1 MSKNKKHVPTGS
13 WIDRRAFLKASLA
26 LISLPSM
33 FGCVTS
39 WHPAPAPGESRW
51 PRYRLRR
58 ASDDLYVELT
68 AIGYEE
74 RSFLTNRWLYKARG
88 DARLVFRFPPQHY
101 AERAIANVG
110 QNLSVIPEP
119 QLSAIDIVASE
130 PAEIVLV
137 DARDRIPATL
147 DALLDWSR
155 SRTVLP
161 DLSELPSYVLSAP
174 PAPGTATRIE
184 LPWGIEITPLS
195 RDAANAS
202 LGSADV
208 VWSLSARPKD
218 WEWTEIWTASLADT
232 GSEGHGTSF
241 EVFSVRGFEK
251 QAASGDIANGN
262 FVVEY
267 RDASNF
273 HPPDEGGRVT
283 ALRSRDRLDI
293 ATSLSRRF
301 PYTGQS
307 GPAPRESAFVHYKSA
322 TTNVDTC
329 SVACYSPGRTLSVA
343 QYRISA
349 HGGWLRLEGAW
360 KSYPGCALTG
370 WSNDASLGRDHQVK
384 VVDAGFLYPFGIRA
398 ELVTLTER
406 AFVKDSQGHFVAP
419 QIKQAFLRI
428 NQPNDIK
435 VTHVESVFEYLTITT
450 LRTPPLDLPVGATDP
465 GVYRDYDFF
474 VPMVGGQAFQF
485 EHKGTD
491 WAGQEFASRMPL
503 VFVSNRALA
512 ANGLIWE
519 TNSGWIYT
527 QASSPCGPVPGPASG
542 NQIPKDGDGLR
553 VIDKLWNREAYRFAQ
568 YGGAAIALARS
579 ARAGETAQQV
589 QWVEW
594 VRGQV
599 PKLGPGGIAES
610 PFLPRVRIMKFQASS
625 LSRLAGDSK
634 WSLGTYRNTRTTATP
649 WLDPEPTASD
659 ALYRLNLADRNA
671 RPADPYLHVLECRE
685 LIGEPGK
692 VATEA
697 PATATARILR
707 LYFGTSTPSQLPTE
721 LLSGVDNE
729 IRFGVAGSSETTG
742 GLSVP
747 DTHLSTISRG
757 YGPVGDATF
766 NPGRWTGYT
775 AERKAELEARD
786 HRLDYA
792 AYRAQFRRQ
801 TDLTPFDTS
810 MTEADLQ
817 AASSNAMQLMG
828 FNPRPLA
835 MAELKNKSGANQLV
849 NLGDMFGAD
858 AQILPGLNLKDILR
872 NILSSDESITDTGVR
887 MMDVPGAGQPPTWAF
902 KVTGIDSLLQAIGN
916 GPHQVRLQDV
926 IEAAKT
932 AQDPSLSISVP
943 VGVEASLNWDH
954 DRFEDVD
961 LGMVKFL
968 SQPSTR
974 LTLDARASI
983 DVSEEGLPLDLSSF
997 KFSAAKT
1004 SFTSSA
1010 TMSDFS
1016 VLVFNAIEI
1025 FFSSVRFRMSSDGS
1039 KDFATDIAD
1048 IKLTGALSFVNQLSQ
1063 VIGGLGGGA
1072 GIETDISPAR
1082 IRIGQTLRFPP
1093 KDGEPLL
1100 IGPAQVIHLSLSWGV
1115 VIPLTGRD
1123 VLSASFAVSSREAPL
1138 TIFVPPWYGGRAY
1151 VYLEVTTR
1159 GIKMLE
1165 FSMEY
1170 GAYIPV
1176 TFGIA
1181 RGEAGIMAGIYYS
1194 LQQLPGGGGSVDLRA
1209 FVKAFA
1215 NLTVAGFI
1223 HFSGLIYI
1231 GLSYHED
1238 DSGYVLMGIS
1248 IVSVSIKIGF
1258 IRYSYS
1264 FSAEKK
1270 LDQGGGESMSM
1281 RILAADGA
1289 RVTPPVDEPAFI
1301 LFPNDMPAARLKA
1314 FERVIK
1320 GYRQELA

>member
-1 MSKNKKHVPTGS
+1 MSKNSEKVPSDSTIG
-13 WIDRRAFLKASLA
+13 RRGFLRASIA
-26 LISLPSM
+26 LITLPTM
-33 FGCVTS
+33 VGCATS
-39 WHPAPAPGESRW
+39 PPPAPAPGERPW

-58 ASDDLYVELT
+58 DCDDLYVELT

-74 RSFLTNRWLYKARG
+74 RRFLSHRWLHKSRS

-101 AERAIANVG
+101 AERAVANVG
-110 QNLSVIPEP
+110 QNLSVVPEP

-130 PAEIVLV
+130 PAEIVLM
-137 DARDRIPATL
+137 DGRDRIAATL
-147 DALLDWSR
+147 EALLDWSQA
-155 SRTVLP
+155 RTVLP
-161 DLSELPSYVLSAP
+161 NLSTLPSYTLSAP
-174 PAPGTATRIE
+174 QAPGAATRIE
-184 LPWGIEITPLS
+184 LPWGIELTPLA
-195 RDAANAS
+195 RDAVDAS
-202 LGSADV
+202 LSSANV
-208 VWSLSARPKD
+208 VWSLPARPTKG
-218 WEWTEIWTASLADT
+218 EWAEIWTASLADN
-232 GSEGHGTSF
+232 GSGGQGTSF
-241 EVFSVRGFEK
+241 EVFSVRGFEN
-251 QAASGDIANGN
+251 QGASGSIANGDY
-262 FVVEY
+262 VVEY

-283 ALRSRDRLDI
+283 AVRSRDRLDI

-301 PYTGQS
+301 PYTGQP
-307 GPAPRESAFVHYKSA
+307 GPAPRESAIVHYTSA
-322 TTNVDTC
+322 ATNTNTC
-329 SVACYSPGRTLSVA
+329 SAACFAPGRTLAVA

-349 HGGWLRLEGAW
+349 HGGWVRLEGAW
-360 KSYPGCALTG
+360 KAYPGCALSG
-370 WSNDASLGRDHQVK
+370 WSHDASLGRDHQVK
-384 VVDAGFLYPFGIRA
+384 LVDAGFLYPFGIRA

-406 AFVKDSQGHFVAP
+406 AFVKDSHDHFVAP
-419 QIKQAFLRI
+419 QIKQSFLRI

-435 VTHVESVFEYLTITT
+435 LTHVESVFEHITITT
-450 LRTPPLDLPVGATDP
+450 LRTPPLDLPAGATDP
-465 GVYRDYDFF
+465 GVYRDFDFF
-474 VPMVGGQAFQF
+474 VPMVGGQPFRF

-503 VFVSNRALA
+503 VFISNRALA

-519 TNSGWIYT
+519 TNSGWTYT
-527 QASSPCGPVPGPASG
+527 QSNSPCGAVQGPGSA
-542 NQIPKDGDGLR
+542 NQIPKNGDGLR
-553 VIDKLWNREAYRFAQ
+553 VVDKLWNQEAHRFAQ
-568 YGGAAIALARS
+568 YGGAMIALARS
-579 ARAGETAQQV
+579 ARAGETAQHV

-599 PKLGPGGIAES
+599 PKLGPSGIAEV
-610 PFLPRVRIMKFQASS
+610 PFLPRVRTMKFQASA
-625 LSRLAGDSK
+625 LSRLSGESK

-659 ALYRLNLADRNA
+659 ALYQLNLADRNA

-685 LIGEPGK
+685 LIGEPNK
-692 VATEA
+692 VAPEPPCA
-697 PATATARILR
+697 AAARIQKI
-707 LYFGTSTPSQLPTE
+707 YFGSSTPSKLPME
-721 LLSGVDNE
+721 LLLNIDNE

-775 AERKAELEARD
+775 AERKAELEARE

-801 TDLTPFDTS
+801 TDEIPFDPS
-810 MTEADLQ
+810 MTVADLQ
-817 AASSNAMQLMG
+817 GATANAMKLMG
-828 FNPRPLA
+828 YSQKSFA
-835 MAELKNKSGANQLV
+835 MAEVKRKSGANQLV
-849 NLGDMFGAD
+849 NLGDMFGGD

-872 NILSSDESITDTGVR
+872 NILASDESITDSGVR
-887 MMDVPGAGQPPTWAF
+887 MADVQGAGQPPTWAF

-916 GPHQVRLQDV
+916 GPHQIRLRDI
-926 IEAAKT
+926 IEAAKS
-932 AQDPSLSISVP
+932 AQDPALSIPVP
-943 VGVEASLNWDH
+943 LGVEASLSWDH
-954 DRFEDVD
+954 NRFEDVD
-961 LGMVKFL
+961 LGMVKFHP
-968 SQPSTR
+968 QPSTR
-974 LTLDARASI
+974 LSLDARASFNLA
-983 DVSEEGLPLDLSSF
+983 EEGLPLDLTSF
-997 KFSAAKT
+997 KFSPGKA
-1004 SFTSSA
+1004 SITSSA

-1025 FFSSVRFRMSSDGS
+1025 FFSSVRFKMTTDGS

-1063 VIGGLGGGA
+1063 VIGGLGGGS
-1072 GIETDISPAR
+1072 GIETDLSPAR
-1082 IRIGQTLRFPP
+1082 IKIGQTLRFPP
-1093 KDGEPLL
+1093 QDGQPLF
-1100 IGPAQVIHLSLSWGV
+1100 IGPAQVVHLSLSWGV

-1123 VLSASFAVSSREAPL
+1123 VLSASFAVSSRDAPL

-1194 LQQLPGGGGSVDLRA
+1194 LQRLPNGGGSVDLRA

-1238 DSGYVLMGIS
+1238 ANGSALTGIS

-1264 FSAEKK
+1264 FSAKKK
-1270 LDQGGGESMSM
+1270 LDQGGGEAKGLRM
-1281 RILAADGA
+1281 LGADGA
-1289 RVTPPVDEPAFI
+1289 LVSSPEDEPAFI
-1301 LFPNDMPAARLKA
+1301 LFPDDMPPARLQA
-1314 FERVIK
+1314 FERVIA
-1320 GYRQELA
+1320 GYSQERA

>member
-1 MSKNKKHVPTGS
+1 MSKNKKQVLSDSRIG
-13 WIDRRAFLKASLA
+13 RRFFLKASVT
-26 LISLPSM
+26 LITLPTM
-33 FGCVTS
+33 AGCATS
-39 WHPAPAPGESRW
+39 WPPAPAPGESRW

-74 RSFLTNRWLYKARG
+74 RRFLANRWLHKVRG

-130 PAEIVLV
+130 PAEIVLM
-137 DARDRIPATL
+137 DPRDRIPATL

-155 SRTVLP
+155 ARTVLP
-161 DLSELPSYVLSAP
+161 ELSTLPSYALSAP
-174 PAPGTATRIE
+174 PSLGAATRIE
-184 LPWGIEITPLS
+184 LPWGIEITPQS
-195 RDAANAS
+195 RDAVNAS
-202 LGSADV
+202 LGSANI
-208 VWSLSARPKD
+208 VWSLPVRPKD
-218 WEWTEIWTASLADT
+218 GEWAEIWTASLADT
-232 GSEGHGTSF
+232 GSEGRGTSF
-241 EVFSVRGFEK
+241 EVFSVRGFEY
-251 QAASGDIANGN
+251 QGTSGSIANGN
-262 FVVEY
+262 FVIEY
-267 RDASNF
+267 RDASSF
-273 HPPDEGGRVT
+273 HAPDEDGRVT

-301 PYTGQS
+301 PYTGQP
-307 GPAPRESAFVHYKSA
+307 GPASRESAILRYKS
-322 TTNVDTC
+322 TSTNADTC
-329 SVACYSPGRTLSVA
+329 SAACYAPGRTLSVA
-343 QYRISA
+343 QYRISS

-360 KSYPGCALTG
+360 KPYPGCALTG

-384 VVDAGFLYPFGIRA
+384 LVDAGFLYPFGIRA

-419 QIKQAFLRI
+419 QIKQTFLRI

-435 VTHVESVFEYLTITT
+435 LTHVESVFEYLTITT
-450 LRTPPLDLPVGATDP
+450 LRTPPLDLPAGATDP

-474 VPMVGGQAFQF
+474 VPMVGGQPFQF

-491 WAGQEFASRMPL
+491 WAGHEFVSRMPL
-503 VFVSNRALA
+503 VFISNRALA

-519 TNSGWIYT
+519 ANSGWTYT
-527 QASSPCGPVPGPASG
+527 QANSPCGSVPGPASG
-542 NQIPKDGDGLR
+542 NQIPKNGDGLR
-553 VIDKLWNREAYRFAQ
+553 VVDILWNREAYRFAQ
-568 YGGAAIALARS
+568 YGGAMIALARS

-599 PKLGPGGIAES
+599 PKLGPGGIAEI
-610 PFLPRVRIMKFQASS
+610 PFLPRVRTMKFQAAS
-625 LSRLAGDSK
+625 LSRLSGESK

-685 LIGEPGK
+685 LIGEAKK

-697 PATATARILR
+697 AAAAAARILR
-707 LYFGTSTPSQLPTE
+707 LYFGTSTPSRLPTE
-721 LLSGVDNE
+721 LFSGIDNE
-729 IRFGVAGSSETTG
+729 IRFGVAGSSEMTG

-775 AERKAELEARD
+775 AQRRAELEARD

-792 AYRAQFRRQ
+792 AYRTQFRQ
-801 TDLTPFDTS
+801 QMDVIPFDAS

-828 FNPRPLA
+828 FSQKSFA
-835 MAELKNKSGANQLV
+835 IAEIKNKSGANQLV
-849 NLGDMFGAD
+849 NLGDMFGED

-872 NILSSDESITDTGVR
+872 NILASDESITDSGLR
-887 MMDVPGAGQPPTWAF
+887 IADIEGAGQPPTWAF
-902 KVTGIDSLLQAIGN
+902 KVTGIDSLLQVIGN

-926 IEAAKT
+926 IDAAKT
-932 AQDPSLSISVP
+932 AQDPALSIQAP
-943 VGVEASLNWDH
+943 VGVEASLSWDH
-954 DRFEDVD
+954 NCFEDVD
-961 LGMVKFL
+961 LGMVKFHP
-968 SQPSTR
+968 QPSTR

-983 DVSEEGLPLDLSSF
+983 NLSEEGLPLDLTSF
-997 KFSAAKT
+997 KFSPGKA
-1004 SFTSSA
+1004 SIRSSA

-1025 FFSSVRFRMSSDGS
+1025 FFSSVRFRMSTDGS

-1048 IKLTGALSFVNQLSQ
+1048 IKLTDKLSFINQLSQ
-1063 VIGGLGGGA
+1063 VIGGLGGGS
-1072 GIETDISPAR
+1072 GIETDLSPAR
-1082 IRIGQTLRFPP
+1082 IRISQTLRFPSQ
-1093 KDGEPLL
+1093 DGQPLF

-1151 VYLEVTTR
+1151 AYLEVTTR

-1194 LQQLPGGGGSVDLRA
+1194 LQQLPASGGSVDLRA

-1238 DSGYVLMGIS
+1238 ASGYTLTGIS

-1264 FSAEKK
+1264 FRAEKK
-1270 LDQGGGESMSM
+1270 LDQGRGESKD
-1281 RILAADGA
+1281 IKLLGAGGA
-1289 RVTPPVDEPAFI
+1289 RVSSPVDEPAFI
-1301 LFPNDMPAARLKA
+1301 LFPDDMPLARLEA
-1314 FERVIK
+1314 FERVIA
-1320 GYRQELA
+1320 GYR

>member
-1 MSKNKKHVPTGS
+1 MSKDSKQPPSDS
-13 WIDRRAFLKASLA
+13 WIGRRTLLKASLA
-26 LISLPSM
+26 LIAPPAM
-33 FGCVTS
+33 VGCATS
-39 WHPAPAPGESRW
+39 WQPSPAPGGSHW

-58 ASDDLYVELT
+58 ASDDLYIELT

-74 RSFLTNRWLYKARG
+74 LRFLGDRCLHKIRG

-101 AERAIANVG
+101 AERAIANEG
-110 QNLSVIPEP
+110 QDLSVIPEP
-119 QLSAIDIVASE
+119 LLAAIDIVPSE

-147 DALLDWSR
+147 DAFLDWSR
-155 SRTVLP
+155 ARTVLP
-161 DLSELPSYVLSAP
+161 DLSALPSYALSAP
-174 PAPGTATRIE
+174 TTSGTATRIE
-184 LPWGIEITPLS
+184 LPWGIELTPLS
-195 RDAANAS
+195 RDVANAS
-202 LGSADV
+202 LGSVDV
-208 VWSLSARPKD
+208 VWSLPARPKEG
-218 WEWTEIWTASLADT
+218 EWVEIWTASLADI
-232 GSEGHGTSF
+232 GSEGRDTSF
-241 EVFSVRGFEK
+241 EVFSVRGFEY
-251 QAASGDIANGN
+251 QGMSGSIASGN

-307 GPAPRESAFVHYKSA
+307 GPAPRESALVHYKSA
-322 TTNVDTC
+322 AANVDTC
-329 SVACYSPGRTLSVA
+329 SAACYAPGRTLSVA

-349 HGGWLRLEGAW
+349 HGGWLHLEGAW
-360 KSYPGCALTG
+360 KPYPGCALTG

-419 QIKQAFLRI
+419 QVKQAFLRVSR
-428 NQPNDIK
+428 PNGVR
-435 VTHVESVFEYLTITT
+435 VTHAESVFEYLTITT
-450 LRTPPLDLPVGATDP
+450 VRTPPLDLPAGATDP
-465 GVYRDYDFF
+465 GVYRNYDFF
-474 VPMVGGQAFQF
+474 VPMVGGQPFQF
-485 EHKGTD
+485 EHQGTD
-491 WAGQEFASRMPL
+491 WAGQEFASRISL

-519 TNSGWIYT
+519 TNSAWTYT
-527 QASSPCGPVPGPASG
+527 QASSPCGSVPGTASG

-553 VIDKLWNREAYRFAQ
+553 VVDKLWNREAYRFAQ
-568 YGGAAIALARS
+568 YGGAMIALARS
-579 ARAGETAQQV
+579 ARTGETAQRV

-599 PKLGPGGIAES
+599 PKLGPDGIAET
-610 PFLPRVRIMKFQASS
+610 PFLPRVRTMKFQASS
-625 LSRLAGDSK
+625 LAGLAGESK

-649 WLDPEPTASD
+649 WLDPEPTAPD
-659 ALYRLNLADRNA
+659 ALYRLNLADRDA
-671 RPADPYLHVLECRE
+671 RPADPYLHVLESRD
-685 LIGEPGK
+685 LIGEPGN
-692 VATEA
+692 VTTEA
-697 PATATARILR
+697 PVAAAARILR
-707 LYFGTSTPSQLPTE
+707 LYYGTSTPSQLPAE

-747 DTHLSTISRG
+747 DTHLSMISRG

-775 AERKAELEARD
+775 AQRKAELEARD

-801 TDLTPFDTS
+801 MDVTPFDSS
-810 MTEADLQ
+810 MTQADLQ

-828 FNPRPLA
+828 FGQRALV
-835 MAELKNKSGANQLV
+835 MEGLKNKSGASQLV

-872 NILSSDESITDTGVR
+872 NILASDESITDAGVR
-887 MMDVPGAGQPPTWAF
+887 MADAPGAGQPPTWAF

-932 AQDPSLSISVP
+932 AQDPALSIPVP
-943 VGVEASLNWDH
+943 LGVEASLHWDH
-954 DRFEDVD
+954 QQFEDVD
-961 LGMVKFL
+961 LGLVKFL

-974 LTLDARASI
+974 LALDARASI

-997 KFSAAKT
+997 KFSAGKT
-1004 SFTSSA
+1004 SITSSA

-1025 FFSSVRFRMSSDGS
+1025 FFSSVRFRMSADGS

-1063 VIGGLGGGA
+1063 VIGGLGGGS
-1072 GIETDISPAR
+1072 GIKTDISPTR
-1082 IRIGQTLRFPP
+1082 IRISQTLRFPP
-1093 KDGEPLL
+1093 QDGQPLFL
-1100 IGPAQVIHLSLSWGV
+1100 GPAQVTHLNLSWGV

-1138 TIFVPPWYGGRAY
+1138 TIYVPPWYGGRAY

-1170 GAYIPV
+1170 GAYVPV

-1181 RGEAGIMAGIYYS
+1181 RGDAGIMAGIYYS

-1223 HFSGLIYI
+1223 QFSGLIYI

-1238 DSGYVLMGIS
+1238 PSGHRLKGIS
-1248 IVSVSIKIGF
+1248 VVSVSIKIGF

-1264 FSAEKK
+1264 FSAEKN
-1270 LDQGGGESMSM
+1270 LDQGGGESKGM
-1281 RILAADGA
+1281 RMLAEDGT
-1289 RVTPPVDEPAFI
+1289 RVPAPMDEPAFV
-1301 LFPNDMPAARLKA
+1301 LFPDDMPAARLEA
-1314 FERVIK
+1314 FERVIA
-1320 GYRQELA
+1320 GYRQELT